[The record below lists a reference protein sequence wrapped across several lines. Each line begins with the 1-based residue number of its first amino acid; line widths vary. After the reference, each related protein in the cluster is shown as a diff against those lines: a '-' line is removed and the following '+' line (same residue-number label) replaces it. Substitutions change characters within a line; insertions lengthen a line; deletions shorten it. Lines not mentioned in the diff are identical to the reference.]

1 MPLVHRRPRAVLA
14 SAPPEPPPP
23 ARPPTPEPQPAPAV
37 ISPAVRAAS
46 LAAIA
51 ELRNEI
57 QALDQQMH
65 PEESNMPDDSNASLS
80 PEERALI
87 QQFRESHLSK
97 AEQKAEFE
105 RIYNLPVS
113 QWNKSDFDRMAGWLP
128 DLLQNRL
135 PW

>member
-1 MPLVHRRPRAVLA
+1 
-14 SAPPEPPPP
+14 
-23 ARPPTPEPQPAPAV
+23 
-37 ISPAVRAAS
+37 

-113 QWNKSDFDRMAGWLP
+113 QWNKSDFDRMAGWL
-128 DLLQNRL
+128 LFGNGRSFVGARSFLEWLAGEEHR
-135 PW
+135 